1 MGKRK
6 EITRRKH
13 SLVNSQY
20 VVSLFKDY
28 LLIDDEAKIFLLA
41 ERVVNQYEREIF
53 TKIREM
59 CCEEAMRLAK

>member
-6 EITRRKH
+6 EVTRTKH
-13 SLVNSQY
+13 SIVNSQY

-28 LLIDDEAKIFLLA
+28 LLIDDEAKAYLLA
-41 ERVVNQYEREIF
+41 ERVINQYEREIF

-59 CCEEAMRLAK
+59 CCEEAMRQAR